1 MRLLRSTL
9 LVMVAAVAWAIAA
22 VPAQAATVVI
32 DAVDTN
38 VHQFQPPNVTVDVG
52 DTVRWEF
59 DQASATHSLTSNSAN
74 WTQDDTRAPNGAA
87 ISKTFDTPGVY
98 SFLCKFHPGMSGAVT
113 VQAAGAPKLEKVLV
127 FSKTAAFRHDSIPQ
141 GIAAIQA
148 LGAANGFS
156 VTATEDSTQFTEAN
170 L

>member
-59 DQASATHSLTSNSAN
+59 DQATATHSVTSNSAN
-74 WTQDDTRAPNGAA
+74 WTMDVTRDPNGAPVT
-87 ISKTFDTPGVY
+87 KTFDTAGTY
-98 SFLCKFHPGMSGAVT
+98 SFLCKFHPGMSGSVT
-113 VQAAGAPKLEKVLV
+113 VRAAAPNALSKVLV
-127 FSKTAAFRHDSIPQ
+127 FSKTAGFRHDSIPQ
-141 GIAAIQA
+141 GI
-148 LGAANGFS
+148 
-156 VTATEDSTQFTEAN
+156 
-170 L
+170 